1 MKKSLSALAFSLAG
15 AFCCAPL
22 AVFAAAGS
30 APAALALGKVDTVV
44 GTGAAAADG
53 STITVHY
60 TGWLY
65 SPKADKQH
73 GTQFDSSVGGQPFT
87 FALGKGKVI
96 PGWDQ
101 GLVGMKVGGKRT
113 LIVPSSLGYGI
124 KGRGPIP
131 PGANLIFDIQ
141 LVSVKN

>member
-1 MKKSLSALAFSLAG
+1 MKTTFFALAFGCTVVVASAPTPILA
-15 AFCCAPL
+15 AP
-22 AVFAAAGS
+22 ASAAAT
-30 APAALALGKVDTVV
+30 LALTKNDTVT
-44 GTGAAAADG
+44 GTGKAATTG

-73 GTQFDSSVGGQPFT
+73 GTRFDSSVGAAPFT
-87 FALGKGKVI
+87 FVLGKGKVI
-96 PGWDQ
+96 PGWDE

-113 LIVPSSLGYGI
+113 LIVPAAMAYGI

-131 PGANLIFDIQ
+131 GGANLIFDIE
-141 LVSVKN
+141 LLDVKN